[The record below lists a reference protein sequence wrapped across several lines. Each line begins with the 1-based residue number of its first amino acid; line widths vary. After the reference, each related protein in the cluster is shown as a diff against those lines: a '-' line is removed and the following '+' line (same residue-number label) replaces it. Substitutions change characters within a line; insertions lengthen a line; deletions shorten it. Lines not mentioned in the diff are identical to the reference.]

1 MRPEM
6 NITVK
11 LYASLMP
18 YLPET
23 DQRHAVD
30 VQIDPSDTPHDVI
43 DSLGIPRNLTHLVI
57 VNGIFVCGEER
68 DSMRFK
74 EGDILAIWPEV
85 AGG

>member
-1 MRPEM
+1 MK
-6 NITVK
+6 ITLK

-30 VQIDPSDTPHDVI
+30 IEIDPSDSPYKVI
-43 DSLGIPRNLTHLVI
+43 DAMKIPRELAHLVI
-57 VNGIFVCGEER
+57 VNGIFVCGEDR
-68 DSMRFK
+68 NKAQFK
-74 EGDILAIWPEV
+74 EGDVLAMWPEV

>member
-1 MRPEM
+1 MK
-6 NITVK
+6 ITLK

-30 VQIDPSDTPHDVI
+30 LEIDPTATPYKVI
-43 DSLGIPRNLTHLVI
+43 DAMGIPRELAHLVI
-57 VNGIFVCGEER
+57 VNGIFVCSEER
-68 DSMRFK
+68 DTFQFK
-74 EGDILAIWPEV
+74 PGDVLALWPEV

>member
-1 MRPEM
+1 MK
-6 NITVK
+6 ITLK

-30 VQIDPSDTPHDVI
+30 IEIDPSDTPYQVI
-43 DSLGIPRNLTHLVI
+43 DAMNIPRELAHLVI
-57 VNGIFVCGEER
+57 VNGIFVCGEDR
-68 DSMRFK
+68 NKAQFK
-74 EGDILAIWPEV
+74 EGDVLAMWPEV

>member
-1 MRPEM
+1 MK
-6 NITVK
+6 ITLK

-30 VQIDPSDTPHDVI
+30 IEIDPSDPPYKVI
-43 DSLGIPRNLTHLVI
+43 DAMKIPRELAHLVI
-57 VNGIFVCGEER
+57 VNGIFVCGEDR
-68 DSMRFK
+68 NKAQFK
-74 EGDILAIWPEV
+74 EGDVLAMWPEV

>member
-1 MRPEM
+1 MQ
-6 NITVK
+6 ITLK

-23 DQRHAVD
+23 DQRHTVD
-30 VQIDPSDTPHDVI
+30 IDIDPENTPHQVI
-43 DSLGIPRNLTHLVI
+43 DSLGIPRELAHLVI

-68 DSMRFK
+68 DSLQFK
-74 EGDILAIWPEV
+74 TGDVLAMWPEV

>member
-1 MRPEM
+1 MK
-6 NITVK
+6 ITLK

-23 DQRHAVD
+23 DQRHAVEID
-30 VQIDPSDTPHDVI
+30 IDPGHTPHQVI
-43 DSLGIPRNLTHLVI
+43 DALGIPRELAHLVI

-68 DSMRFK
+68 DSYQFK
-74 EGDILAIWPEV
+74 QGDVLAMWPEV

>member
-1 MRPEM
+1 MK
-6 NITVK
+6 ITLK

-30 VQIDPSDTPHDVI
+30 IEIDPSDTPYQVI
-43 DSLGIPRNLTHLVI
+43 DAVGIPRELAHLVI
-57 VNGIFVCGEER
+57 VNGLFVCGDDR
-68 DSMRFK
+68 HKPQFK
-74 EGDILAIWPEV
+74 EGDVLAMWPEV